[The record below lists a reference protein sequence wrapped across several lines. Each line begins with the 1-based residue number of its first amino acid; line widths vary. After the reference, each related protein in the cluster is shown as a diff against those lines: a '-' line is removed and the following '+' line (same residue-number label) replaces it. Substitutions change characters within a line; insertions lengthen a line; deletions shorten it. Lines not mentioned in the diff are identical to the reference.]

1 MNGAA
6 RGRFVSGRGANEGG
20 DPSQRPGFSGANV
33 PSDEVREAALVP
45 VEDDQGLPPVLL
57 GHATPEVQSKVSGFY
72 SSVEAMFE
80 AWLARRQS
88 PNTRR
93 AYRRDVMD
101 FVEFLELEWPKESW
115 KMLQATVPAV
125 QSWRDY
131 MNDERDLA
139 PNTLNRRISSV
150 SGFYRFMREAAA
162 ESRLPITVPN
172 PAHSQ
177 FISREAQEPVTP
189 TEALSAT
196 RVRQLLSLPE
206 GDSPIACRD
215 RAILK
220 FYLYSGVRISTG
232 CRLKVEDFLDDDEDP
247 RVRIQEKGRGKS
259 KRKLGINVMA
269 ADALREYIEVA
280 ELTSG
285 ALFRP
290 RVSSKSEKLAA
301 RADEHEQHVSAR
313 SGLP

>member
-1 MNGAA
+1 
-6 RGRFVSGRGANEGG
+6 VSGRGANEGG
-20 DPSQRPGFSGANV
+20 DSSQRPGLSGANV
-33 PSDEVREAALVP
+33 PSDEGLEAALVP
-45 VEDDQGLPPVLL
+45 VEGDQGLPPVLL
-57 GHATPEVQSKVSGFY
+57 GHATPEVQSAVSGFY

-80 AWLARRQS
+80 AWLARRNS

-101 FVEFLELEWPKESW
+101 FVEFLELDWPAESW
-115 KMLQATVPAV
+115 KLLQATVPAV
-125 QSWRDY
+125 QAWRDY

-220 FYLYSGVRISTG
+220 FVT
-232 CRLKVEDFLDDDEDP
+232 
-247 RVRIQEKGRGKS
+247 
-259 KRKLGINVMA
+259 
-269 ADALREYIEVA
+269 VA
-280 ELTSG
+280 
-285 ALFRP
+285 
-290 RVSSKSEKLAA
+290 
-301 RADEHEQHVSAR
+301 
-313 SGLP
+313 

>member
-1 MNGAA
+1 M
-6 RGRFVSGRGANEGG
+6 SGRGANEGG
-20 DPSQRPGFSGANV
+20 DSSQRPGLSGANV
-33 PSDEVREAALVP
+33 PSDEGLEAALVP
-45 VEDDQGLPPVLL
+45 VEGDQGLPPVLL
-57 GHATPEVQSKVSGFY
+57 GHATPEVQSAVSGFY

-80 AWLARRQS
+80 AWLARRNS

-101 FVEFLELEWPKESW
+101 FVEFLELDWPAESW
-115 KMLQATVPAV
+115 KLLQATVPAV
-125 QSWRDY
+125 QAWRDY

-220 FYLYSGVRISTG
+220 FVT
-232 CRLKVEDFLDDDEDP
+232 
-247 RVRIQEKGRGKS
+247 
-259 KRKLGINVMA
+259 
-269 ADALREYIEVA
+269 VA
-280 ELTSG
+280 
-285 ALFRP
+285 
-290 RVSSKSEKLAA
+290 
-301 RADEHEQHVSAR
+301 
-313 SGLP
+313 